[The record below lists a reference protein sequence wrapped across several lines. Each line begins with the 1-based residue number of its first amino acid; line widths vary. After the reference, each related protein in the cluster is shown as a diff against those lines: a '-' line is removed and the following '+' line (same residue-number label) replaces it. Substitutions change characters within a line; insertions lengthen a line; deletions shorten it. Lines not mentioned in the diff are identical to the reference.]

1 LKGFEKNSFVSVNF
15 TDHII
20 YPETIKE
27 VERMGI
33 YREENVIEKAKVRL
47 DAEIYRRNV
56 FVKCYTL
63 ETPFEPR
70 TGKVVYASLFVFHMS
85 SAFQE
90 VQRYMEAGI
99 LGMLTKMEIW
109 QDSKLTKKP
118 WETGQ
123 REFHAGKFAWDSK
136 IMVGLVVYT
145 IGVLTFIIFLI
156 GEWIYILVFK
166 IDN

>member
-1 LKGFEKNSFVSVNF
+1 
-15 TDHII
+15 
-20 YPETIKE
+20 
-27 VERMGI
+27 MGI

-99 LGMLTKMEIW
+99 LEMLTK
-109 QDSKLTKKP
+109 KKF
-118 WETGQ
+118 G
-123 REFHAGKFAWDSK
+123 RIVKK
-136 IMVGLVVYT
+136 IGCLKSAIYQYGLARLLPSFSLFYAT
-145 IGVLTFIIFLI
+145 ATL
-156 GEWIYILVFK
+156 
-166 IDN
+166 